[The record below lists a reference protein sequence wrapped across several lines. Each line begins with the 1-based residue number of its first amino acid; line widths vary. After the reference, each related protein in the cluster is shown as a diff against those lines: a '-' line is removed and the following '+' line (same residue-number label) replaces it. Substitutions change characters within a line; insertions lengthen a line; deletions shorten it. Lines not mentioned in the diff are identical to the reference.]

1 VAEYGRCI
9 VTKKDLSAKSVA
21 ELKSLAKKAGLTGYT
36 KLRKDDLVA
45 LLASQAKRTKKPAAK
60 RASTKRSA
68 TKTQK
73 APQGKSAKSAKGPKP
88 AKAKTPSRKTPKA
101 RTEPA
106 ARKPA
111 KPGVAGARAR
121 GDDRWESL
129 SPRTYRAFSQYRT
142 KGEQRV
148 KASKYY
154 LGVTESPEIDEGFE
168 YPETYGEST
177 ITLMVR
183 DPYWLFAYWE
193 FAPNLNAELRA
204 RLGETDLM
212 RSRLVLRIYDVTGAD
227 PDHPASYHDI
237 DVASGSRNWY
247 INVMRVERDYVVD
260 LGLVTPDGSFIIIA
274 RSNVVSLP
282 PVGPSEVVDEEWVTV
297 EALGEFYA
305 RTTEL
310 GPSSGSGGW
319 GSGGWGR

>member
-1 VAEYGRCI
+1 MA
-9 VTKKDLSAKSVA
+9 KKDLSARSVA
-21 ELKSLAKKAGLTGYT
+21 ELKTLAKRAGLTGYT
-36 KLRKDDLVA
+36 NLKKGELVD
-45 LLASQAKRTKKPAAK
+45 LLAASAKRVAAKKSAAK
-60 RASTKRSA
+60 RAS
-68 TKTQK
+68 
-73 APQGKSAKSAKGPKP
+73 AK
-88 AKAKTPSRKTPKA
+88 
-101 RTEPA
+101 PA
-106 ARKPA
+106 ARKPVKTRVRPA
-111 KPGVAGARAR
+111 AGKTSKRGRAAAATTGARTEVEE
-121 GDDRWESL
+121 RWESL

-193 FAPNLNAELRA
+193 FAPNLSAELRG
-204 RLGETDLM
+204 RLGEHDLAQ
-212 RSRLVLRIYDVTGAD
+212 SRLVLRIYDVTGTD

-260 LGLVTPDGSFIIIA
+260 LGLVMPDGSFIVIA